1 MQNVIIA
8 VIEVSDGVLA
18 EVSARFLQEK
28 IGEKASKMI
37 LNIDQNFNKQR

>member
-28 IGEKASKMI
+28 IEKASKMI